1 MAGWISSKL
10 QVAQSLLEQI
20 DQQAAESLG
29 KQDKPRSNEL
39 NIGFGKPSETPLL
52 QDQFKKK
59 SQETPELLN
68 KQHIKNIRGEKHS
81 RTRHLHGLKKSTSTS
96 VTSQHEATIQ
106 EALGRSLPKVAKP
119 LPVLGNDDW
128 TELLASPELT
138 SRGSS
143 LGNSD
148 NAGNSNVT
156 GKTPFLAGKDAY
168 KNGFS
173 NAGMS
178 VSVASKHPLP
188 NSYNSKLSRSAR
200 YSDGLASSKSLDS
213 NKFVR
218 HDNNSEPDS
227 RCKGDGYRIQ
237 NETPVARGA
246 SLSII
251 KRTNQPDIVHGSN
264 SSTQGSGCD
273 PSTVEALTKA
283 QDGIENTNR
292 NGYGGLQANEGVDRH
307 DEGFIIS
314 GSSITPSHVKE
325 DSLIRAQQE
334 PSHESTVE
342 SHVKATDTISMTLK
356 GAGPHGQNGG
366 QYEVQELRMINVNLE
381 KCDSQQERGDSYN
394 TSVEKTKK
402 EMANIPRDRMHGEER
417 NRFAADVSELQ
428 VDDVKRFSK
437 QGQER
442 AKVELDDV
450 RGSSSESDKRS
461 DMDTD
466 STSGSDSED
475 AEVERREQ
483 RQRKK
488 REEQMA
494 AEAAAVEAAKATV
507 KEREEFVKRLE
518 REKERLENIL
528 AEREEQQ
535 AREAAELEISMKE
548 AMHAADLE
556 KKKHNITRMEALAR
570 AAKLETENA
579 ELSKSLAAVQRS
591 LELELDRV
599 AKIRQEIELKE
610 VAQAELERK
619 LSHLRHKLA
628 CSNKLEISKGFELE
642 QESFEEENLLLCQKI
657 ERLQIKVKQ
666 LEENIERTT
675 EAWEGPTE
683 VEVELESRL
692 SQLTDL
698 LIQKQ
703 AQVEALSAET
713 ATLLFRLEGLAQS
726 NIPNG
731 KKSSILLDSI
741 SIDDD
746 LEFGLARSYGSRS
759 KEINEHGDFGG
770 HTIFFVL
777 RQLDMIFSAGA
788 YYLRRH
794 GPAKCCAL
802 AYLLA
807 LHIWVIFVLFLHSE
821 EPEGSKSGALFSLD
835 SINNA
840 TNSLNSTQF

>member
-29 KQDKPRSNEL
+29 KPDKPRSHEL
-39 NIGFGKPSETPLL
+39 NIGFDQPSGNLYL
-52 QDQFKKK
+52 KDQFKKK
-59 SQETPELLN
+59 PLKTPELLN
-68 KQHIKNIRGEKHS
+68 KSHIKNIRGEKHS
-81 RTRHLHGLKKSTSTS
+81 RTRHLHGLNRSTSTS
-96 VTSQHEATIQ
+96 IASQPEVTIEEAP
-106 EALGRSLPKVAKP
+106 GRSLTKVAKP
-119 LPVLGNDDW
+119 LPVLGIDDW
-128 TELLASPELT
+128 TELLASPEFT

-148 NAGNSNVT
+148 NTVNSNAT
-156 GKTPFLAGKDAY
+156 GKTSVLAGKDVY
-168 KNGFS
+168 KNGVS
-173 NAGMS
+173 NAGIS
-178 VSVASKHPLP
+178 VSIASKHAPSS
-188 NSYNSKLSRSAR
+188 SYNSKLLRSACH
-200 YSDGLASSKSLDS
+200 SDSLASSTSLDS

-218 HDNNSEPDS
+218 HDNNSRHHLEPDS
-227 RCKGDGYRIQ
+227 RGKEDEYRIQ
-237 NETPVARGA
+237 NETPPTRGA
-246 SLSII
+246 SISII
-251 KRTNQPDIVHGSN
+251 KPTNEQDILPGGN
-264 SSTQGSGCD
+264 SSTQGSGSD
-273 PSTVEALTKA
+273 ASKAEGSTKA
-283 QDGIENTNR
+283 RDGLENTNR
-292 NGYGGLQANEGVDRH
+292 NGYGGLQANEGVDQH

-314 GSSITPSHVKE
+314 SSSISTSHVKE
-325 DSLIRAQQE
+325 DSLIRLQQE
-334 PSHESTVE
+334 PSYESTVE
-342 SHVKATDTISMTLK
+342 SHVKATETISTTLK
-356 GAGPHGQNGG
+356 EAGPHSQNGG
-366 QYEVQELRMINVNLE
+366 QYEVQELQMIDVSSKNGENQQESEDSNNTSLE
-381 KCDSQQERGDSYN
+381 KI
-394 TSVEKTKK
+394 K
-402 EMANIPRDRMHGEER
+402 ER
-417 NRFAADVSELQ
+417 NRFATDASELQ
-428 VDDVKRFSK
+428 VDDMKRCFK

-442 AKVELDDV
+442 TIVESEDV
-450 RGSSSESDKRS
+450 HGSSSESDKRS
-461 DMDTD
+461 DIDTD

-475 AEVERREQ
+475 DEVERHKQ

-494 AEAAAVEAAKATV
+494 AEAAAIEAAKATI
-507 KEREEFVKRLE
+507 KERDEFVKRLE

-535 AREAAELEISMKE
+535 AREAAELQINMKE

-579 ELSKSLAAVQRS
+579 ELAKSLAAVQRS

-599 AKIRQEIELKE
+599 AEIRQKIESKE

-628 CSNKLEISKGFELE
+628 CSSKMEISKGCKLE
-642 QESFEEENLLLCQKI
+642 QEIFEEENLQLCQNI
-657 ERLQIKVKQ
+657 EQLQIKVKQ
-666 LEENIERTT
+666 LEETIDRTR

-726 NIPNG
+726 NISKG
-731 KKSSILLDSI
+731 KKSSVLLDSV

-759 KEINEHGDFGG
+759 KEINEHRDFGG
-770 HTIFFVL
+770 RTIFFVL
-777 RQLDMIFSAGA
+777 HQLDTIFSAGA

-794 GPAKCCAL
+794 GTAKYCAF

-807 LHIWVIFVLFLHSE
+807 LHIWVIFVLFLHSQE
-821 EPEGSKSGALFSLD
+821 AEGTKSGALFSLD

-840 TNSLNSTQF
+840 TSSLNSTQS